1 VRRFVGP
8 ACAIAVAGAA
18 CRSGHGASI
27 PDAGEHSATR
37 ARGEAIDPPEGLLLE
52 ASLRD
57 PDGAWSRL
65 QQGAGGTLAVLPPTL
80 GQLACTWLGVAED
93 LGALVDGHAT
103 AHAVVV
109 QRSRGSGTAG
119 AVGWAVSLRLSET
132 GARQMGMPT
141 AASRAGF
148 SERVERGIHVLSRD
162 PPLPAAIGIAQG
174 WLIVAR
180 DERDL
185 LESGPY
191 LVRTLAAPVSRA
203 SRAPSASLV
212 AMVPHGALVG
222 PIAAALSSSWESARA
237 WLLEQGRS
245 ERERH
250 RGRQP
255 DFGDPDAI
263 VAAVEHAAE
272 GRLAA
277 IADARALRIEAET
290 GTDDVT
296 VDVRAVT
303 GDERDASACVEG
315 DASACVEG
323 DASACVEGDASA
335 CVEGDASAST
345 PLGDARP
352 LGEAPADSSLALLF
366 RDDVEERVAS
376 VQGATATL
384 AEVLGSRLSDLEART
399 VDAALEAWSRA
410 RGDWMAVG
418 MGGAADEALGGASA
432 GAFWI
437 RAPAASEA
445 SASRAIRQVL
455 ELSRLPP
462 LRAPMAQWLHRQ
474 PVVFGSGPS
483 STATFP
489 PVDEAR
495 QTRAG
500 AAGAA
505 WEVRGGVVTIALGA
519 LPLERLA
526 GLTSSGSKWAD
537 DARTARV
544 LAALGPSTR
553 FVALVQP
560 LRLAAGQRV
569 ASAPLALAWGRQEGD
584 PWVRLDVAD
593 ELLVAGVRL
602 AGATAK

>member
-1 VRRFVGP
+1 M
-8 ACAIAVAGAA
+8 
-18 CRSGHGASI
+18 
-27 PDAGEHSATR
+27 
-37 ARGEAIDPPEGLLLE
+37 
-52 ASLRD
+52 
-57 PDGAWSRL
+57 
-65 QQGAGGTLAVLPPTL
+65 LPPTL
-80 GQLACTWLGVAED
+80 GRLACGVLGVDED

-103 AHAVVV
+103 AYAVVV
-109 QRSRGSGTAG
+109 QRPREAG
-119 AVGWAVSLRLSET
+119 AAGDAGDVGWAVSVRLTET

-148 SERVERGIHVLSRD
+148 SERVERGMRVFTRTD

-174 WLIVAR
+174 WLVVAR

-191 LVRTLAAPVSRA
+191 LAGTLAAPVSSA

-212 AMVPHGALVG
+212 ATVPHGALVG
-222 PIAAALSSSWESARA
+222 PIAAALSSSWVAARA

-263 VAAVEHAAE
+263 VAALEHAAE
-272 GRLAA
+272 GRLAT
-277 IADARALRIEAET
+277 IAGARALRIEAET

-303 GDERDASACVEG
+303 GDAGDASASVEG
-315 DASACVEG
+315 DASASTER
-323 DASACVEGDASA
+323 DASAS
-335 CVEGDASAST
+335 VEGDASAST
-345 PLGDARP
+345 PLGDASP
-352 LGEAPADSSLALLF
+352 LGEAPADSSLAFLF

-376 VQGATATL
+376 VQGATAVL
-384 AEVLGSRLSDLEART
+384 AEVLSSRLSDLEARE

-410 RGDWMAVG
+410 RGNWMAVG
-418 MGGAADEALGGASA
+418 MGGAIDEALGGASE

-437 RAPAASEA
+437 RAPVASEA
-445 SASRAIRQVL
+445 TASRAIRQVL

-462 LRAPMAQWLHRQ
+462 LRAPMAEWLHRS
-474 PVVFGSGPS
+474 PVVFSPGSS

-505 WEVRGGVVTIALGA
+505 WEVRRGAVTIAAGA
-519 LPLERLA
+519 LPLQRLA
-526 GLTSSGSKWAD
+526 LLTSSGSKWAD

-544 LAALGPSTR
+544 LAALGASTR
-553 FVALVQP
+553 FVALAQP
-560 LRLAAGQRV
+560 LRLVAAGRV
-569 ASAPLALAWGRQEGD
+569 ASAPLALAWGLQDGD
-584 PWVRLDVAD
+584 SWARLDVAD
-593 ELLVAGVRL
+593 ELVVAGIRL
-602 AGATAK
+602 AGATR

>member
-37 ARGEAIDPPEGLLLE
+37 ARGEAIAPPEGLLLE

-80 GQLACTWLGVAED
+80 GQLACTWLGVDED

-109 QRSRGSGTAG
+109 QRSRGSGTTG
-119 AVGWAVSLRLSET
+119 DVGWAVSLRLTET

-148 SERVERGIHVLSRD
+148 SERVERGMRVLSRD

-180 DERDL
+180 DEHDL

-191 LVRTLAAPVSRA
+191 LVRTLAAPLSRASRA

-222 PIAAALSSSWESARA
+222 PIAAALSSSWEAARA

-255 DFGDPDAI
+255 DFGEPDAI
-263 VAAVEHAAE
+263 VAALEHAAR
-272 GRLAA
+272 GRLAT

-290 GTDDVT
+290 DTDDVT
-296 VDVRAVT
+296 VDVRALT
-303 GDERDASACVEG
+303 GDERDASA
-315 DASACVEG
+315 S
-323 DASACVEGDASA
+323 
-335 CVEGDASAST
+335 VEGDASAST

-352 LGEAPADSSLALLF
+352 LGEAPADTSLALLF
-366 RDDVEERVAS
+366 RDDVQERAAS
-376 VQGATATL
+376 VQSATAAL
-384 AEVLGSRLSDLEART
+384 AEVLGSRLSDLEARE

-418 MGGAADEALGGASA
+418 MGGATDEALGVASE

-462 LRAPMAQWLHRQ
+462 FRAPLAQWLHRQ
-474 PVVFGSGPS
+474 PVVFGPGPS
-483 STATFP
+483 STATFS

-505 WEVRGGVVTIALGA
+505 WEVRGGVVTIALGG
-519 LPLERLA
+519 LPLQRLT

-537 DARTARV
+537 DPRTARV

-560 LRLAAGQRV
+560 LRLAAGRRV

-593 ELLVAGVRL
+593 ELVVAGVRA
-602 AGATAK
+602 AGATVK